1 MHFPMICSSFKM
13 IIRFFLKLLLIAS
26 VILVCDRGVGT
37 ILKLF
42 YFRMESGEN
51 YRTTYSIDST
61 TADILVFG
69 SSRANHNYVPDIF
82 EDKLHNTFYN
92 TGRDG
97 NYVLYNY
104 AIFKAIT
111 GRYNPRLIIIDIR
124 PEELAYSA
132 IEYYR
137 LASLLPYYQSHP
149 EIRRIVDYRSAF
161 EKVKHVSAIYPY
173 NSLILRIAMGNLKY
187 SDKEEPS
194 TKGYVPI
201 VKIMKNKTID
211 TLKINAFI
219 IDENKILALK
229 DIISI
234 CKRKNIE
241 LVFVFS
247 PVWSIIQNTFC
258 SSIISDLCYENG
270 IRYVDMSNH
279 ETFISNPRYFA
290 DISHLNDEGARV
302 FSTILATTQIE
313 RKIFELNPQ

>member
-1 MHFPMICSSFKM
+1 
-13 IIRFFLKLLLIAS
+13 
-26 VILVCDRGVGT
+26 
-37 ILKLF
+37 
-42 YFRMESGEN
+42 MESGES

-61 TADILVFG
+61 AADILVFG

-82 EDKLHNTFYN
+82 EEKLHYSFYN

-97 NYVLYNY
+97 NYILYNY

-111 GRYNPRLIIIDIR
+111 SRYNPRLIIIDIR

-132 IEYYR
+132 IEYDR
-137 LASLLPYYQSHP
+137 LSSLLPYYQSHP
-149 EIRRIVDYRSAF
+149 EIRRVVDYRGPL
-161 EKVKHVSAIYPY
+161 EKIKHVSAIYPY
-173 NSLILRIAMGNLKY
+173 NSLILRIATGNLKT
-187 SDKEEPS
+187 SDEEEPG

-229 DIISI
+229 EIIST
-234 CKRKNIE
+234 CKQKNIE

-247 PVWSIIQNTFC
+247 PVWSIIQNTF
-258 SSIISDLCYENG
+258 SGSIVSDLCSENG
-270 IRYVDMSNH
+270 ISYVDMSNH
-279 ETFISNPRYFA
+279 ETFISNPGYFA

-302 FSTILATTQIE
+302 FSTLLVTTRIE
-313 RKIFELNPQ
+313 GKIIVPDPH